1 MYLGGDAEGRR
12 PSSPSRASPVSGGA
26 SCFPWGAGGVA
37 SHVVHSL
44 ARRYIKTAVAFLA
57 AGLVLG
63 VYMVARRELEGVWP
77 NPYLVT
83 AHTHAI
89 LVGFMMFMIL
99 GVALWLF
106 PRTRAE
112 DMRYHPGRV
121 AAAYW
126 ILLVGSVARLMGEM
140 ARPWIAAGWLRWT
153 VVLAGT
159 AQAVGLLVYF
169 WAMWPRIRPVGSH
182 VREAQGERF

>member
-1 MYLGGDAEGRR
+1 VRR
-12 PSSPSRASPVSGGA
+12 PSSPSRAPPVREGRRVSR
-26 SCFPWGAGGVA
+26 PGAGDVA
-37 SHVVHSL
+37 FGAVHSL
-44 ARRYIKTAVAFLA
+44 ARRYIKTGVVFLA

-63 VYMVARRELEGVWP
+63 VYMIVRRELGGAWP
-77 NPYLVT
+77 SPYLVT

-89 LVGFMMFMIL
+89 LVGFLMFMIL

-106 PRTRAE
+106 PRTKP
-112 DMRYHPGRV
+112 DDPRYRPGRV

-126 ILLVGSVARLMGEM
+126 ILLVGSVARFAGEL
-140 ARPWIAAGWLRWT
+140 ARPWTAAAWLRWT

-159 AQAVGLLVYF
+159 AQAVGLLVFF

-182 VREAQGERF
+182 VREARGERF

>member
-1 MYLGGDAEGRR
+1 
-12 PSSPSRASPVSGGA
+12 
-26 SCFPWGAGGVA
+26 
-37 SHVVHSL
+37 VHSL
-44 ARRYIKTAVAFLA
+44 ARRYIKTGVAFLA

-63 VYMVARRELEGVWP
+63 VYMLARRELDGAWP

-89 LVGFMMFMIL
+89 LVGFLMFMIL

-106 PRTRAE
+106 PRTKA
-112 DMRYHPGRV
+112 DDPRYHPGRV

-126 ILLVGSVARLMGEM
+126 ILLVGSVARFAGEL
-140 ARPWIAAGWLRWT
+140 ARPWVAATWLRWT
-153 VVLAGT
+153 VVVAGT

-182 VREAQGERF
+182 VREARGERF